1 MINKIKMVTS
11 IENIYIS
18 PLEICNLNC
27 KYCYTKKIE
36 SILTNEQILDFIKR
50 YNTYLNSLDKSLK
63 SITFC
68 GGEVFI
74 IPDFIGLINCLSD
87 QNIFVSIITN
97 GTIDNLDKIKN
108 PNNCQ
113 LLVSLDGP
121 KKVHDENRGK
131 GNFDRTIKFLKHG
144 IKLGFHLEIMF
155 LVTPDSYDF
164 VKNFNNYLFKLT
176 GQKIVINFITQKSKP
191 FTENHLLAIENN
203 MESLTKEQI
212 LNIKRNYRTIP
223 PKNFGCNQ
231 ISLQSNGLIYGCC
244 ESSNSI
250 GKISDES
257 EKLIKSFFDSLNGC
271 SNCDQKNICGGCSD
285 KDFLCGYKKELKLNS
300 CTDVIKEF
308 K

>member
-1 MINKIKMVTS
+1 MINKLKMVTS

-36 SILTNEQILDFIKR
+36 SILTNEQILGFIKR
-50 YNTYLNSLDKSLK
+50 YNTYLNSLGKSLK

-74 IPDFIGLINCLSD
+74 IPDFIDLINCLSNQD
-87 QNIFVSIITN
+87 IFVSIITN
-97 GTIDNLDKIKN
+97 GTIDNLDKIKD

-121 KKVHDENRGK
+121 EKIHDKNRGE

-164 VKNFNNYLFKLT
+164 VKSFDNYLFKLT
-176 GQKIVINFITQKSKP
+176 GQRIVINFITQKSKP

-212 LNIKRNYRTIP
+212 LNIKRNCRTIP
-223 PKNFGCNQ
+223 PKNFGCSQ

-250 GKISDES
+250 GKISDEP

-285 KDFLCGYKKELKLNS
+285 KDFLCGYKKELKLSS